1 MRGACSIG
9 RPPCSPRIPRLTSPS
24 ATCSSDDQSRAAAKP
39 AVFSGFVTAR
49 RLRGNGA
56 GVAAWRGMQLTA
68 HTRPATDRKQR
79 GAALGT
85 VALPTG
91 ATVGQSYLACG
102 GNRDLC
108 SADASTL
115 RSRIGRSWRRVGHVE
130 QHIRLG
136 LKDHLHCLR
145 SGRLIAVERS
155 CADPARTP
163 LAWRSTRAYGLGPPG
178 DLLVNTTS
186 RGGVALSRSSV
197 SRVYRSS
204 KWAQSSSDLQL
215 LHICNKPRTASGA
228 AAYRPGRERIAMWRA
243 RTD

>member
-1 MRGACSIG
+1 MPEPTVGA
-9 RPPCSPRIPRLTSPS
+9 RLPRVPRLTSQS

-49 RLRGNGA
+49 RSRGNGV
-56 GVAAWRGMQLTA
+56 GVAAWRGMQLSA

-91 ATVGQSYLACG
+91 ATVGQSYLACV

-115 RSRIGRSWRRVGHVE
+115 RSRIGRGWRRVGHVE
-130 QHIRLG
+130 QHIRRG
-136 LKDHLHCLR
+136 LKDHLPCLR

-155 CADPARTP
+155 CADAARTP
-163 LAWRSTRAYGLGPPG
+163 FAWRSSRA
-178 DLLVNTTS
+178 S
-186 RGGVALSRSSV
+186 
-197 SRVYRSS
+197 
-204 KWAQSSSDLQL
+204 
-215 LHICNKPRTASGA
+215 A
-228 AAYRPGRERIAMWRA
+228 AAVTSCAGPAPRA
-243 RTD
+243 RSRASPRSLAQLIAG